1 MTDNG
6 KVKEVTTSFM
16 SASPLAEGNVTA
28 NLLNSISELYPENLF
43 QKPQVVLSSGNQ
55 GVRTLPVT
63 SQIV

>member
-16 SASPLAEGNVTA
+16 SATPLEGNVTA

-55 GVRTLPVT
+55 GVRTLPAT
-63 SQIV
+63 SQSV